1 MTNDTLIGSSPTALD
16 RAKDMV
22 PESARFPVALGAAI
36 LIGWPILNAAL
47 PNGMPLGIVLLG
59 AVLGSLTGMTAIG
72 LVLVYRAT
80 RIVNF
85 AQASL
90 GSAAGVL
97 SVLVFTT
104 WGWNYFLSL
113 FLGLIM
119 AAAVGA
125 AIDVVII
132 RRFFWAPRLI
142 LTLATIG
149 LAQILGGI
157 ELGLPS
163 LFGKP
168 LVTNSFSTPIGGS
181 FTLDP
186 IFFKGPHIMVLVVV
200 PLVVAALAW
209 FLRGTSAGTGI
220 RAAAEN
226 AERAMLLGVPVKRL
240 STIVWAIAATMSAL
254 SVMLTAPIQP
264 LPPTVLGGPALLLP
278 ALAAAVLARM
288 ESLPKAFIAG
298 VGVGI
303 MQQAVFWNSSRSSI
317 TDVVFLVLILGA
329 LLAQRDKLSRA
340 DDASLSSWVGAQETP
355 PLPAQLRNL
364 PEVVWTKRGLL
375 AAVGVFALV
384 LPVLLTV
391 SQINLL
397 GTVALTY
404 AIVALSLVMLT
415 GWSGQLSLGQF
426 AIAGAGAVAA
436 ANVMDHNL
444 DLILALVA
452 SAIAG
457 GAIALA
463 VGLPALRIKGLFL
476 GVTTLAFAIAMSNYF
491 LNTAYF
497 GSILPSGLTRPVLL
511 TRFDLSDETTLY
523 YFTLAIAV
531 MTVGLA
537 RGLRAGRPGRVLV
550 AVRDNER
557 AAQARG
563 VHTTRVKLMAFGASG
578 AIAGLAGGLSMISL
592 QGVPFGAFGSGQSFE
607 AFSMVVIGGLTSVSG
622 AFVGAFVLRG
632 AQYFVGGGLQLII
645 TGSGVLFLLL
655 VFPGGLGQI
664 SLRIRDAFLRRVA
677 DRRGL
682 VVPSLIADI
691 RVEEEEDEEANRPKL
706 EDLLSGADFGSML
719 VGDAG
724 PGRAATTPRV
734 AVPETMATGPIP
746 MIDLRDSGDT
756 AEVDLLRAEAESM
769 RQRLEELERLVEG
782 GRK

>member
-1 MTNDTLIGSSPTALD
+1 MSDDTLIKTNPSALD
-16 RAKDMV
+16 RAKEIV
-22 PESARFPVALGAAI
+22 PEPARFPLSIIVGFV
-36 LIGWPILNAAL
+36 IGWPLLNATI
-47 PNGMPLGIVLLG
+47 PNGVPPGVVLMG
-59 AVLGSLTGMTAIG
+59 AVLGSLTGMTAMG
-72 LVLVYRAT
+72 LVLIYRAT

-97 SVLVFTT
+97 SILVFIS
-104 WGWNYFLSL
+104 WDWNYFLSL
-113 FLGLIM
+113 FLGLVM
-119 AAAVGA
+119 AAIVGA
-125 AIDVVII
+125 AIDVFVI

-163 LFGKP
+163 LFGMP
-168 LVTNSFSTPIGGS
+168 LVTNSFKTPIGGE
-181 FTLDP
+181 FTLRP
-186 IFFKGPHIMVLVVV
+186 YLFQGPHIMVLITV

-220 RAAAEN
+220 RAASEN

-254 SVMLTAPIQP
+254 AIMLTAPIQP
-264 LPPTVLGGPALLLP
+264 LPPTVLGGASFMLP
-278 ALAAAVLARM
+278 ALAAAVLAKM
-288 ESLPKAFIAG
+288 ENLPKAFIAG
-298 VGVGI
+298 IGVGI
-303 MQQAVFWNSSRSSI
+303 LNQVVFWSSGRSSL

-340 DDASLSSWVGAQETP
+340 DDASVSSWVGAQETP
-355 PLPAQLRNL
+355 PVPAQLRHL
-364 PEVVWTKRGLL
+364 PEVVWAKRGVL
-375 AAVGVFALV
+375 AIAGIFALA
-384 LPVLLTV
+384 LPAILTV
-391 SQINLL
+391 SQVNLL

-426 AIAGAGAVAA
+426 AIAGVGAVAA
-436 ANVMDHNL
+436 ANVMDRNL
-444 DLILALVA
+444 DLILALIA
-452 SAIAG
+452 AAIAG
-457 GAIALA
+457 GLIALV

-476 GVTTLAFAIAMSNYF
+476 GVTTLAFAVALSNYF

-497 GSILPSGLTRPVLL
+497 GSFLPSGLTRPVLL
-511 TRFDLSDETTLY
+511 TRFDLSDENTLY
-523 YFTLAIAV
+523 YFTLTITV
-531 MTVGLA
+531 MCVGLA
-537 RGLRAGRPGRVLV
+537 RGLRSGRPGRVLV

-563 VHTTRVKLMAFGASG
+563 VHTTRVKLMAFGTSG
-578 AIAGLAGGLSMISL
+578 AIAGIAGGLSMISL
-592 QGVPFGAFGSGQSFE
+592 QGIPLGAFGSGQSFE

-622 AFVGAFVLRG
+622 ALVGAFALRS

-664 SLRIRDAFLRRVA
+664 SLRIRDRFLRMVA
-677 DRRGL
+677 DRRNL
-682 VVPSLIADI
+682 VVPSLIADV

-706 EDLLSGADFGSML
+706 EDLLSGGDFRSALLGEESG
-719 VGDAG
+719 VTISN
-724 PGRAATTPRV
+724 TTM
-734 AVPETMATGPIP
+734 ETGPVQV
-746 MIDLRDSGDT
+746 IDLSGSGDT
-756 AEVDLLRAEAESM
+756 TDVDLLRLEAESM
-769 RQRLEELERLVEG
+769 RKRLAELERMVEG

>member
-1 MTNDTLIGSSPTALD
+1 MTNDTLIETPPSALQ
-16 RAKDMV
+16 RAQNLL
-22 PESARFPVALGAAI
+22 PESTRLPAAIGVAL
-36 LIGWPILNAAL
+36 LVGWPILNAVL
-47 PNGMPLGIVLLG
+47 PDGMPLGIVLLG

-97 SVLVFTT
+97 SVMVFTT
-104 WGWNYFLSL
+104 WGWNYFLSM
-113 FLGLIM
+113 FLGLVM
-119 AAAVGA
+119 AAVVGA
-125 AIDVVII
+125 GIEMVVI

-149 LAQILGGI
+149 LAQILGGV
-157 ELGLPS
+157 ELALPS
-163 LFGKP
+163 MFGKP
-168 LVTNSFSTPIGGS
+168 LVTNSFTTPVGGS

-186 IFFKGPHIMVLVVV
+186 IFFKGTHIMVLIVV

-209 FLRGTSAGTGI
+209 FLRGTSAGMGI
-220 RAAAEN
+220 RAASEN

-240 STIVWAIAATMSAL
+240 STIVWAIAASMSAMA
-254 SVMLTAPIQP
+254 VMLTAPIQP
-264 LPPTVLGGPALLLP
+264 LPPTVLGGPAILLP
-278 ALAAAVLARM
+278 ALAAAVLGRM
-288 ESLPKAFIAG
+288 ESLPRAFLAG
-298 VGVGI
+298 IGLGI
-303 MQQAVFWNSSRSSI
+303 LHQVVFWNTGRSSA
-317 TDVVFLVLILGA
+317 TDVVFLVVILAA
-329 LLAQRDKLSRA
+329 LLSQRDKLSRA
-340 DDASLSSWVGAQETP
+340 DDASMSSWVGAQETP
-355 PLPAQLRNL
+355 PIPAQLRGL
-364 PEVVWTKRGLL
+364 PEVIWTRRGLL
-375 AAVGVFALV
+375 VAVAALAIGLPAL
-384 LPVLLTV
+384 LSV
-391 SQINLL
+391 SQLNLL

-436 ANVMDHNL
+436 ANVMDANL
-444 DLILALVA
+444 DLILALIA
-452 SAIAG
+452 SSVAG
-457 GAIALA
+457 GVIALA

-476 GVTTLAFAIAMSNYF
+476 GVTTLAFAIALSNYF

-511 TRFDLSDETTLY
+511 TRFDLANETTLY
-523 YFTLAIAV
+523 YFTLVVAV

-592 QGVPFGAFGSGQSFE
+592 QGIPLGAFGSGQSFE
-607 AFSMVVIGGLTSVSG
+607 AFSMVVIGGLTSVFG
-622 AFVGAFVLRG
+622 AFVGAFALRG
-632 AQYFVGGGLQLII
+632 AQYFLGGGLQLIV

-664 SLRIRDAFLRRVA
+664 ALRIRDAFLRRVA

-682 VVPSLIADI
+682 VVPSLIADV
-691 RVEEEEDEEANRPKL
+691 RVEEKDEEEDRPSLEE
-706 EDLLSGADFGSML
+706 LLSGSDFGSTL
-719 VGDAG
+719 LGTSTQ
-724 PGRAATTPRV
+724 ATTSTREPATSTTITAPV
-734 AVPETMATGPIP
+734 A
-746 MIDLRDSGDT
+746 MIDLT
-756 AEVDLLRAEAESM
+756 ALEGSREVERLRAEAESM
-769 RQRLEELERLVEG
+769 RSRLDELERLLEG
-782 GRK
+782 ERR